1 MQIDEYKYSQ
11 KMSTIQER
19 VKQLIDNLSNGN
31 KRAFAIRIGVSP
43 TVIENVVGQR
53 SGKPGAILLEKIL
66 CSFENIDAL
75 WLITGK
81 GEMLKPESPKPEEN
95 LGQVSDPDS
104 SKIIGELTEVIRT
117 QAKALLE
124 QQQFINAHFSRNSMD
139 SVTPPLTK
147 GGQYADK

>member
-1 MQIDEYKYSQ
+1 MQINEYKYSQ

-66 CSFENIDAL
+66 CSFENVDAL
-75 WLITGK
+75 WLITGR
-81 GEMLKPESPKPEEN
+81 GEMLKPESPKTEEN
-95 LGQVSDPDS
+95 SGQVSDPELSRHID
-104 SKIIGELTEVIRT
+104 ELTEVIRT
-117 QAKALLE
+117 QARTLLE
-124 QQQFINAHFSRNSMD
+124 QQQFINAHFPDYVKGRIS
-139 SVTPPLTK
+139 PPLTK
-147 GGQYADK
+147 DDQSADK

>member
-1 MQIDEYKYSQ
+1 MVSDVTQRF
-11 KMSTIQER
+11 MLAFGFLQE
-19 VKQLIDNLSNGN
+19 
-31 KRAFAIRIGVSP
+31 
-43 TVIENVVGQR
+43 
-53 SGKPGAILLEKIL
+53 SGKISSAYEFAKLIGISTSMMTEISKGRSNVGITAIQNAVRVFRISAEWLLAGE
-66 CSFENIDAL
+66 
-75 WLITGK
+75 
-81 GEMLKPESPKPEEN
+81 GEMLKPESPKPESPKPEGN

>member
-1 MQIDEYKYSQ
+1 MADFFDRLDTYMKYRGLNDNKLTVLAQLS
-11 KMSTIQER
+11 IGALG
-19 VKQLIDNLSNGN
+19 KQRKGGRGLSVESI
-31 KRAFAIRIGVSP
+31 A
-43 TVIENVVGQR
+43 
-53 SGKPGAILLEKIL
+53 KIL
-66 CSFENIDAL
+66 YACPDLDAD
-75 WLITGK
+75 WLMTGR
-81 GEMLKPESPKPEEN
+81 GEMLKPESLKPEGN